1 MPVLYH
7 VLYAVLALSGLKLTE
22 GECFKPHILSPCA
35 FCRRQGRGAS
45 RGPAASDLRR
55 GAAAYGDASLPLAE
69 ARIKETALLGGLV
82 WLFCL
87 KKIWG
92 GAPSTMA
99 PRSVN
104 QSLRKPR

>member
-1 MPVLYH
+1 MATL
-7 VLYAVLALSGLKLTE
+7 
-22 GECFKPHILSPCA
+22 CA
-35 FCRRQGRGAS
+35 FCRRQGRRQA

-99 PRSVN
+99 PTPPAQRGCLNMST
-104 QSLRKPR
+104 SRHEM